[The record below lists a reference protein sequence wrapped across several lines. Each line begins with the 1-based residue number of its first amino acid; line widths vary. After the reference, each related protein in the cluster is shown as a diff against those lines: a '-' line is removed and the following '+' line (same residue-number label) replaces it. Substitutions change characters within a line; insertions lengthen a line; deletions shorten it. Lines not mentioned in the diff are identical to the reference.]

1 MSEEAVGRVDV
12 RPLQPRDSVIYTVR
26 LPRQVAVKFDRDRDA
41 GHRFVVSLLPDQLGA
56 TARAQTATLWRIG
69 AGSESIDILTTAD
82 LPSAQG
88 GPVGTVNCGQS
99 ARLELTLEAVR
110 AKSSPVAPAVVAA
123 LRAEGISWRDP
134 RGRIDDGELPA
145 WVESQLLKHGW
156 KAVEI
161 RELHRRSVSR
171 RRAQMHLVECVVDVE
186 VVDSALASESLRT
199 GIGRG
204 RSFGAGM
211 VTLTAPGQ
219 S

>member
-1 MSEEAVGRVDV
+1 MTQNGEGRLESQPL
-12 RPLQPRDSVIYTVR
+12 RPRGVLIYKVQ

-69 AGSESIDILTTAD
+69 AGSENIDILTTAD
-82 LPSAQG
+82 LPGAQG
-88 GPVGTVNCGQS
+88 GPVGTVTAGQNVHL
-99 ARLELTLEAVR
+99 RMTLEAVR
-110 AKSSPVAPAVVAA
+110 AKSSPVHPAVAEA
-123 LRAEGISWRDP
+123 LHAEGISWRNP

-145 WVESQLLKHGW
+145 WIESQLLKHGW
-156 KAVEI
+156 KTVEI

-171 RRAQMHLVECVVDVE
+171 RRAQMHLVECVVAVD
-186 VVDSALASESLRT
+186 VVDPVLASQSLRA